1 LQEAM
6 NQGKIATPMTRARF
20 CLVALVVLGTTQ
32 CGPSVAAVYEG
43 KVRFEHCYRLDLDTN
58 IAPTHREA
66 CWREWTERYTYGQTR
81 DRLDYARRR
90 IQALAAGDHRRP
102 AMVSDEAGVA
112 ALPAEAPVP
121 TSIHAPPPPLARTVL
136 APVVDAGAPDADAAT
151 PVTIIDAGPA
161 PPGADCTPACETAW
175 RACYTRCNADAG
187 KKSTCGAC
195 KADYSVCLQRC
206 LK

>member
-1 LQEAM
+1 MRSLRP
-6 NQGKIATPMTRARF
+6 T
-20 CLVALVVLGTTQ
+20 LVAITLLATTQ

-43 KVRFEHCYRLDLDTN
+43 KVRFEHCYRLDLDVN
-58 IAPTHREA
+58 IAPTHREV

-90 IQALAAGDHRRP
+90 IHKLATGDRSRP
-102 AMVSDEAGVA
+102 AMIEDGSDSAPV
-112 ALPAEAPVP
+112 PAEAPVP
-121 TSIHAPPPPLARTVL
+121 TSVHAPPPPLARPVI
-136 APVVDAGAPDADAAT
+136 APTDAGAPEVDSST
-151 PVTIIDAGPA
+151 PTTVEDAGPA

-175 RACYTRCNADAG
+175 RTCYTRCNPDAG

>member
-6 NQGKIATPMTRARF
+6 NQGKIAGSMPVLRF
-20 CLVALVVLGTTQ
+20 LAAVLLVLGTTR

-43 KVRFEHCYRLDLDTN
+43 KVRFEHCYRLDLDPN
-58 IAPTHREA
+58 ISLTHREA
-66 CWREWTERYTYGQTR
+66 CWREWTERYTYGQTG

-90 IQALAAGDHRRP
+90 IRTLASGDPRRP
-102 AMVSDEAGVA
+102 EMISEDASAPNVV
-112 ALPAEAPVP
+112 AEAPVP
-121 TSIHAPPPPLARTVL
+121 TSVHAPPPPLATPVL
-136 APVVDAGAPDADAAT
+136 VPVVDAGAEPDASTESALE
-151 PVTIIDAGPA
+151 AGPA
-161 PPGADCTPACETAW
+161 PPGAACTPGCEKAW
-175 RACYTRCNADAG
+175 RACYARCNPDSG

>member
-6 NQGKIATPMTRARF
+6 NQGKIASSMSLSRSF
-20 CLVALVVLGTTQ
+20 ALALCALGTSQ

-90 IQALAAGDHRRP
+90 IGTLASGDPRRP
-102 AMVSDEAGVA
+102 EMLSKDASASNLV
-112 ALPAEAPVP
+112 AEAPVP
-121 TSIHAPPPPLARTVL
+121 TSVHAPPPPLAKPVL
-136 APVVDAGAPDADAAT
+136 VPVADAGAPQPDASRAA
-151 PVTIIDAGPA
+151 VVEAGPA
-161 PPGADCTPACETAW
+161 PPGADCTPGCEKAW
-175 RACYTRCNADAG
+175 QACYTRCNPDAG

>member
-6 NQGKIATPMTRARF
+6 NQGKIAASMPVLRSLAVV
-20 CLVALVVLGTTQ
+20 LLVLGTTR

-43 KVRFEHCYRLDLDTN
+43 KVRFEHCYRLDLDEN
-58 IAPTHREA
+58 IAPSHREA

-90 IQALAAGDHRRP
+90 IHTLASGDPRRP
-102 AMVSDEAGVA
+102 AMMSDDAGAPNLV
-112 ALPAEAPVP
+112 AEAPAP
-121 TSIHAPPPPLARTVL
+121 TNVHAPPPPLAKPML
-136 APVVDAGAPDADAAT
+136 APVVDAGAQPDGSK
-151 PVTIIDAGPA
+151 PSVVEAGPA
-161 PPGADCTPACETAW
+161 PPGADCTPGCETAW
-175 RACYTRCNADAG
+175 QACYARCNPDSG

>member
-1 LQEAM
+1 MLL
-6 NQGKIATPMTRARF
+6 ARSF
-20 CLVALVVLGTTQ
+20 GLTLLVLGTSQ

-43 KVRFEHCYRLDLDTN
+43 KVRFEHCYRLDLDES

-90 IQALAAGDHRRP
+90 IHTLAAGDPRRP
-102 AMVSDEAGVA
+102 EMISGDAGWSAVV
-112 ALPAEAPVP
+112 AEAPAP
-121 TSIHAPPPPLARTVL
+121 TNVHAPPPPLARPLL
-136 APVVDAGAPDADAAT
+136 APVDAGTTEPDASKPT
-151 PVTIIDAGPA
+151 EVEDAGPA
-161 PPGADCTPACETAW
+161 PPGADCTPGCEKVW
-175 RACYTRCNADAG
+175 QACYTRCNPDAG